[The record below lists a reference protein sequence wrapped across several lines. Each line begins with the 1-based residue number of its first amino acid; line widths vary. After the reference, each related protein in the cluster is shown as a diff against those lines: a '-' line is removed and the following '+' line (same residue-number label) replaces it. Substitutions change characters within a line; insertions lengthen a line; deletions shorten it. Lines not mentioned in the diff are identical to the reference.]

1 MQLVEI
7 KGVTKRVRK
16 KVVLTVEQYQAPPAE
31 LPYHIQ
37 VMVMIAMCLGLRISE
52 IRALQWADFDLK
64 GQILTLP
71 RSNVGRYVWNG
82 GKPELQR
89 TKCFCVGKTTTL
101 SVIREGAEAEGYRV
115 EGLTATTGQRGDVSR
130 SPSEIRRTV
139 KIVKFLTGLRGVATP
154 PLSNQSPKLFK
165 IEPSLHRIY
174 IIIWCRQPCQ

>member
-101 SVIREGAEAEGYRV
+101 SVLREGAEAEGYRV
-115 EGLTATTGQRGDVSR
+115 DGLTGTTGQRRRCSGPR
-130 SPSEIRRTV
+130 SGVRPTA
-139 KIVKFLTGLRGVATP
+139 KIVKLRTR
-154 PLSNQSPKLFK
+154 
-165 IEPSLHRIY
+165 LHR
-174 IIIWCRQPCQ
+174 